1 MTPIDLLRTVR
12 RIATD
17 TRIVGIDVVEVAP
30 AYDHA
35 EITANNGHRVVWEA
49 LSGMAKRRKDG
60 LDTGPPGS
68 DG

>member
-17 TRIVGIDVVEVAP
+17 TRLVGIDIVEVAP

-35 EITANNGHRVVWEA
+35 DITANNGHRVVWEA

-60 LDTGPPGS
+60 LDIGAPGPTG
-68 DG
+68 